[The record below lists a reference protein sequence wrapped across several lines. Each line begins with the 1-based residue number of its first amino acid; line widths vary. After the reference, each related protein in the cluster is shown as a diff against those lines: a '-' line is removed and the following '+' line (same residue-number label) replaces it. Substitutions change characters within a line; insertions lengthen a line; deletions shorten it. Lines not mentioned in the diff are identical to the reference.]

1 MQALANDIWQQIVLV
16 KAVITKQKQKEKK
29 EVQLLQI
36 TNYFSSKLGSNS
48 GNGIGFLDCS
58 FKGALFMS
66 DFDFINETTSAC
78 NV

>member
-1 MQALANDIWQQIVLV
+1 MGQQIVLA
-16 KAVITKQKQKEKK
+16 KAAKTKTKTKRKK
-29 EVQLLQI
+29 VTQLLQI

-58 FKGALFMS
+58 FKGTLLMS
-66 DFDFINETTSAC
+66 DFDFINEITSAC